1 MQEGECK
8 GMGLVSVNR
17 SQKGEKGPRSSN
29 SDHVKSSK
37 MEVDLRRKGF
47 CFGERFL
54 FREMLQAFLLMY
66 SNFHLVIS
74 L

>member
-1 MQEGECK
+1 MQEGKCK

-37 MEVDLRRKGF
+37 MEVDLRRKSF
-47 CFGERFL
+47 CFGEIQFTINDRNTILKVAGTSF
-54 FREMLQAFLLMY
+54 
-66 SNFHLVIS
+66 N
-74 L
+74 